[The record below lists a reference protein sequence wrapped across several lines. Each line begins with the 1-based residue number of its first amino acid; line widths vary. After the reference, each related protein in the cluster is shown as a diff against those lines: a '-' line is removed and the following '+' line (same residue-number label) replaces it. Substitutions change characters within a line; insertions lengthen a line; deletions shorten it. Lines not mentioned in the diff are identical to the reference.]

1 MDGAH
6 FEDWGKRGGEEDAPK
21 FPIFVQPPR
30 RKERG
35 GDDNGIAQ
43 KMASSV
49 ASLRLTE
56 KGVVVGRIENPL
68 FFGI

>member
-1 MDGAH
+1 M
-6 FEDWGKRGGEEDAPK
+6 DAPK

-30 RKERG
+30 RRKEGREE

-43 KMASSV
+43 KMASAV
-49 ASLRLTE
+49 ASLRLRE
-56 KGVVVGRIENPL
+56 KGAVVRGRDRGSS